1 MKNENKRMKIMK
13 TRMKKIK
20 NRKNKDKF
28 VFFRQYYIF
37 ILKFIKTK
45 SIMLYI

>member
-1 MKNENKRMKIMK
+1 MKNANKRMKIMK
-13 TRMKKIK
+13 IRMK